1 MGNLKEDL
9 IQANTNP
16 IKMASFITKTVN
28 NGFRQKVLNLL
39 LTNDRL
45 SVNEL
50 CDKLNTEQSVMSQ
63 HLAILR
69 KAGLVNTERDGK
81 RIFYSVNESYLQD
94 TINTILQLSR
104 EVVKQQCVIFVHTNC
119 TKMFKAHLH
128 KLPTTNLKFTFA
140 PSL

>member
-81 RIFYSVNESYLQD
+81 RIFYSVNELYLQD

-104 EVVKQQCVIFVHTNC
+104 EVVK
-119 TKMFKAHLH
+119 
-128 KLPTTNLKFTFA
+128 
-140 PSL
+140 